1 MSTPFKLKKKKDFDF
16 GNSPIEKDEIEFT
29 HGKKQEEKHFLTK
42 QKSIPEVDVD
52 ISKSLKEAN
61 AKKLTQLEQKFKA
74 GKITQKEFER
84 KRDELPTYTDY

>member
-1 MSTPFKLKKKKDFDF
+1 MAYKQKPWS
-16 GNSPIEKDEIEFT
+16 GWSPMKQKEVEFT
-29 HGKKQEEKHFLTK
+29 HGKKEEEKHLLTK
-42 QKSIPEVDVD
+42 QSRIPEVNYDNT
-52 ISKSLKEAN
+52 SKSLKEAN